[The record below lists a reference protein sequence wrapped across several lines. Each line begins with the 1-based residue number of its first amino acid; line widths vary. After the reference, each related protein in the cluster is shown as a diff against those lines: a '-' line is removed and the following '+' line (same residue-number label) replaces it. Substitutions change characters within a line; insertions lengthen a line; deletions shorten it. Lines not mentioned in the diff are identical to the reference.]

1 VPILGTFRN
10 KVFGWVGSTVT
21 RAICCAAKTITYKTV
36 CVPELGTY
44 EQYGRGVKNLRY
56 EKTDNMLQ
64 LALEMQARR
73 GGMSLVDIEQQFDVK
88 RRTAM
93 RMRDAIIRNFPQ
105 AEEVESGE
113 RTKRWRIP
121 PGVVNSLVNF
131 TADELADLNS
141 AIKLLRKQNRKDQ
154 AANLEALE
162 TKLRSLLKPETAR
175 RVEPDIEAL
184 MEAEGIAARPGPR
197 PRIKITVVD
206 ELRRAIKRCNKV
218 EIQYRR
224 RKDGKVNKRL
234 LSPYGFLHGHRHY
247 LVAWHEHKKQ
257 SMFLTFALP
266 SIESVKVLD
275 EMYERDP
282 EFSLD
287 EYASRSFGL
296 FQEEPFD
303 VVWKFT
309 PEAAPTAR
317 EFIFHP
323 NQSLEEQPDGSLI
336 VNFRTGS
343 NIEMAWHLFS
353 WGDQVEVIKP
363 KELNRILNKHQVS
376 WGVLP

>member
-1 VPILGTFRN
+1 VRH
-10 KVFGWVGSTVT
+10 
-21 RAICCAAKTITYKTV
+21 
-36 CVPELGTY
+36 
-44 EQYGRGVKNLRY
+44 LRY

-73 GGMSLVDIEQQFDVK
+73 TGMSLADIQEQFDVK

-93 RMRDAIIRNFPQ
+93 RMRDAILRNFPQ
-105 AEEVESGE
+105 AEEVASGE

-121 PGVVNSLVNF
+121 PGVVNSLVHF
-131 TADELADLNS
+131 TADELADLNA

-162 TKLRSLLKPETAR
+162 TKLRSLLRPEIAR

-197 PRIKITVVD
+197 PRIKVIVVD
-206 ELRRAIKRCNKV
+206 ELRRAIKGCNR
-218 EIQYRR
+218 IDIRYRR
-224 RKDGKVNKRL
+224 RSDGKVNTRIL
-234 LSPYGFLHGHRHY
+234 NPYGFLHGHRHY

-282 EFSLD
+282 DFSLD
-287 EYASRSFGL
+287 DYASRSFGL

-303 VVWKFT
+303 VVWKFS

-336 VNFRTGS
+336 VNFRAGS
-343 NIEMAWHLFS
+343 NMEMAWHLYS

-363 KELNRILNKHQVS
+363 KELNSMVKKHRVS